1 MKLLVKKNI
10 GFRFSIY
17 LFKMVVII
25 PCIGPLEFSYS
36 FSNHS
41 NTNVYFVNAIA
52 YTPGMD
58 KSFGDGATQYK
69 NSIST
74 GNIIFF
80 NERNTIQR
88 AKCSFKTILSM

>member
-1 MKLLVKKNI
+1 
-10 GFRFSIY
+10 
-17 LFKMVVII
+17 MVVII
-25 PCIGPLEFSYS
+25 PCMGLLEFSYS

-41 NTNVYFVNAIA
+41 NTNVDFVNAIA

-58 KSFGDGATQYK
+58 KSFGDGATQYI

-74 GNIIFF
+74 GNIFF